1 MHQEIIAR
9 FDSLKE
15 KQLSID
21 ITRGK
26 PDKDQLDLSNDLID
40 LSIPISSEDGIDLRN
55 YGEPFGIIEARRL
68 GSELL
73 NAPIENILAG
83 EQSSLL
89 LAYQTVLSNYLFA
102 DPIPWKDIKNPK
114 FVCPVPGF
122 DRHFMM
128 LDDFG
133 IEAVPIP
140 LKEDGIDLLAFEEAL
155 KDDED
160 FVGILCVP
168 KHSNPSG
175 EIYSDDN
182 LQRMF
187 EIGSNY
193 SNKFLFLFDHA
204 YLIHDFLPTPEQKP
218 LWQVVEESNVQDQT
232 VVTTSFSKVTF
243 GGGSISFMATSGH
256 SMDLIKKVRT
266 TMIICPDKINQKRH
280 VEFFK
285 DIKTIKL
292 HMEKHAELIRPKF
305 EMVYSCLDKLDK
317 DCGTFSRPTGGYFI
331 TYSTSKPI
339 ASKVVELCK
348 KLGVFITPAGATHPN
363 KYDPEDSV
371 IRIAPTYV
379 SIDELKNAM
388 DVFRTSVEIIHFEV
402 DIQFVDTS

>member
-155 KDDED
+155 KDEED

-218 LWQVVEESNVQDQT
+218 IWEIVTESNVQNQT
-232 VVTTSFSKVTF
+232 VITTSFSKVTF

-266 TMIICPDKINQKRH
+266 TMIICPDKLNQKRH

-285 DIKTIKL
+285 DAATVKS
-292 HMEKHAELIRPKF
+292 HMKKHAKLIRPKF
-305 EMVYSCLDKLDK
+305 ELAYEYLEKLPEE
-317 DCGTFSRPTGGYFI
+317 CGTFSRPTGGYFI

-339 ASKVVELCK
+339 ATKVVELCK
-348 KLGVFITPAGATHPN
+348 EMGVLITPAGSTFPN
-363 KYDPEDSV
+363 NYDPNDSV

-379 SIDELKNAM
+379 TIDELADAM
-388 DVFRTSVEIIHFEV
+388 NVFTTSVEMAHFGIE
-402 DIQFVDTS
+402 I

>member
-9 FDSLKE
+9 FNSLKE

-40 LSIPISSEDGIDLRN
+40 LSIPTSSEDGIDLRN
-55 YGEPFGIIEARRL
+55 YGEPFGISEARRL

-73 NAPIENILAG
+73 DAPIENILAG

-89 LAYQTVLSNYLFA
+89 LTYQTVLSNYLFA
-102 DPIPWKDIKNPK
+102 EPTPWKDIKKPK
-114 FVCPVPGF
+114 FICPVPGF

-140 LKEDGIDLLAFEEAL
+140 LKEDGIDIDAFEEVL
-155 KDDED
+155 KTGEN
-160 FVGILCVP
+160 FLGILCVP

-175 EIYSDDN
+175 EIYSDSN
-182 LQRMF
+182 LKQMF

-218 LWQVVEESNVQDQT
+218 IWEIVTESNVQDQT
-232 VVTTSFSKVTF
+232 VITTSFSKVTF
-243 GGGSISFMATSGH
+243 GGGGISFMATSGH
-256 SMDLIKKVRT
+256 SLDLIKRVRT
-266 TMIICPDKINQKRH
+266 TMIICPDKLNQKRH

-285 DIKTIKL
+285 DEATVKS
-292 HMEKHAELIRPKF
+292 HMQKHAELVRPKF
-305 EMVYSCLDKLDK
+305 ELAYEYLEKLPEE
-317 DCGTFSRPTGGYFI
+317 CGNFSRPTGGYFI

-339 ASKVVELCK
+339 ATKVVDLCK
-348 KLGVFITPAGATHPN
+348 DMGVLITPAGSTFPKN
-363 KYDPEDSV
+363 YDPKDSV

-379 SIDELKNAM
+379 TKDELADAM
-388 DVFRTSVEIIHFEV
+388 NVFVTAIEIAHF
-402 DIQFVDTS
+402 DIEI

>member
-9 FDSLKE
+9 FNSLKE

-40 LSIPISSEDGIDLRN
+40 LSIPTSSEDGIDLRN
-55 YGEPFGIIEARRL
+55 YGEPFGITEARRL

-73 NAPIENILAG
+73 DAPIENILAG

-89 LAYQTVLSNYLFA
+89 LTYQTVLSNYLFA
-102 DPIPWKDIKNPK
+102 EPTPWKDIKKPK
-114 FVCPVPGF
+114 FICPVPGF

-140 LKEDGIDLLAFEEAL
+140 LKEDGIDINAFEEVL
-155 KDDED
+155 KTGEN
-160 FVGILCVP
+160 FLGILCVP

-175 EIYSDDN
+175 EIYSDSN
-182 LQRMF
+182 LKRMF

-204 YLIHDFLPTPEQKP
+204 YLIHDFLPTPKQKP
-218 LWQVVEESNVQDQT
+218 IWEIVTESNVQDQT
-232 VVTTSFSKVTF
+232 VITTSFSKVTF
-243 GGGSISFMATSGH
+243 GGGGISFMATSGH
-256 SMDLIKKVRT
+256 SLDLIKRVRT
-266 TMIICPDKINQKRH
+266 TMIICPDKLNQKRH

-285 DIKTIKL
+285 DAATVKS
-292 HMEKHAELIRPKF
+292 HMQKHAELVRPKF
-305 EMVYSCLDKLDK
+305 ELAYEYLEKLPEEY
-317 DCGTFSRPTGGYFI
+317 GNFSRPTGGYFI
-331 TYSTSKPI
+331 TYSTSRPI
-339 ASKVVELCK
+339 ATKVVDLCK
-348 KLGVFITPAGATHPN
+348 DMGVLITPAGSTFPN
-363 KYDPEDSV
+363 NYDPKDSV

-379 SIDELKNAM
+379 TKDELADAM
-388 DVFRTSVEIIHFEV
+388 NVFVTAVEIAHFE
-402 DIQFVDTS
+402 IEI

>member
-140 LKEDGIDLLAFEEAL
+140 LKEDGIDLVAFEEAL
-155 KDDED
+155 KDEED

-218 LWQVVEESNVQDQT
+218 IWEIVTESNVQDQT
-232 VVTTSFSKVTF
+232 VITTSFSKVTF

-266 TMIICPDKINQKRH
+266 TMIICPDKLNQKRH

-285 DIKTIKL
+285 DAATVKS
-292 HMEKHAELIRPKF
+292 HMQKHAKLIRPKF
-305 EMVYSCLDKLDK
+305 ELAYEYLEKLPEE
-317 DCGTFSRPTGGYFI
+317 CGTFSRPTGGYFI

-339 ASKVVELCK
+339 ATKVVELCK
-348 KLGVFITPAGATHPN
+348 EMGVLITPAGSTFPN
-363 KYDPEDSV
+363 NYDPNDSV

-379 SIDELKNAM
+379 TIDELADAM
-388 DVFRTSVEIIHFEV
+388 NVFTTSVEMAHFGIE
-402 DIQFVDTS
+402 I